1 MTSSVRTD
9 SHETVLILD
18 FGSQYSHSIARRL
31 RECKVHS
38 IVLPFDRSLEEI
50 KSIQPKGIILSGGP
64 GSVYEHSAPHTWKQ
78 IFELGIPI
86 LGICYGLQEIAYQL
100 GGQVARGTKYEYGH
114 AMLTVIEQSDLFR
127 DVPSTFTVW
136 MSHGDLVTE
145 LPPSTVPIA
154 KTDNCSFA
162 AIYMKPY
169 LYGLQFHPEVT
180 HTEFGLQIL
189 RNFVVHICHCRCD
202 WTMEDFSENA
212 IASIRQR
219 VGSAKVI
226 GAVSGGVDSTVAAV
240 LTSRAI
246 GNQFEAVLVDNG
258 LLRKDE
264 ASQVIHRLRDTC
276 GVQLRYVDA
285 ASRFLQLLQ
294 GVVDPEEKRKVIGK
308 TFVEVFEKE
317 AKSSDASFLL
327 QGTLYPDV
335 IESSSHLGPSVTIK
349 THHNVGGLPE
359 KMNLKLLEP
368 LRDLFK
374 DEVRELGTL
383 LGIPEES
390 IYRHPFP
397 GPGLAIRIIG
407 QVDEQRLEILRHAD
421 SIYIE
426 ELKRANLYRCISQAF
441 AVLLPVKAVGVMG
454 DSRSYEDVIALR
466 AVETVDYMTARWY
479 SIPSS
484 VLERVS
490 SRIVNEVNGVNR
502 VVYDITSK
510 PPATIEW
517 E

>member
-136 MSHGDLVTE
+136 MSHGDL
-145 LPPSTVPIA
+145 I
-154 KTDNCSFA
+154 
-162 AIYMKPY
+162 I
-169 LYGLQFHPEVT
+169 FHPEVT